1 MFKPGIYQ
9 NSFKMQVS
17 WFTERIL
24 CLCVLFSLPVSV
36 SIFLPVS
43 FYPFLSF
50 SALNS
55 SLTPRTAYAS
65 NSRLV
70 FLRNTFFILIPDF

>member
-1 MFKPGIYQ
+1 MFKPGTYQ
-9 NSFKMQVS
+9 NSLKMQVS

-55 SLTPRTAYAS
+55 SLAPLTVYAP

-70 FLRNTFFILIPDF
+70 FLQNTFIILISDF